1 MRFLTRQ
8 RKTSIKGFNESN
20 NFFDSNYVRRYQSID
35 VTLTSEGKVML
46 PDQSQLRQ
54 MFIDSVELLP
64 PNICASSA
72 QTGSSNVPTLA
83 DLQNLTITFV
93 RGSDSIMENI
103 PLLRLNPIT
112 DTNYPSV
119 QQKPVFV
126 SQRID
131 WNQCYITVNANMSA
145 ADLVISLGVYY
156 YDPKKPIVTD

>member
-64 PNICASSA
+64 PNI
-72 QTGSSNVPTLA
+72 
-83 DLQNLTITFV
+83 
-93 RGSDSIMENI
+93 
-103 PLLRLNPIT
+103 
-112 DTNYPSV
+112 
-119 QQKPVFV
+119 
-126 SQRID
+126 
-131 WNQCYITVNANMSA
+131 
-145 ADLVISLGVYY
+145 
-156 YDPKKPIVTD
+156 